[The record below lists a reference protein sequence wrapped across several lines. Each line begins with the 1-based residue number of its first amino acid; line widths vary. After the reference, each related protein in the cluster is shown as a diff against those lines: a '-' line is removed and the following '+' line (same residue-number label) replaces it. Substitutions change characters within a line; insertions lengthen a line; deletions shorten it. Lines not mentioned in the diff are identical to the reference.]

1 MSNDDNAARSEPAV
15 PAGTV
20 RIFDTTLRD
29 GEQAPGI
36 ALTKPEKVEI
46 AEQLARLNV
55 DILEAGFPISSD
67 GEFDAVREIADTVK
81 GPVIAALARTAT
93 GDIERAAEAL
103 KGADRWRIHTFISTS
118 DVQRESMLKMSYDQ
132 VLTAIRENVSLAK
145 SYTEDVEFS
154 AQDAT
159 RTPLEFLL
167 ECFKLAVSCGATTI
181 NVPDTVGYA
190 TPTEFGEL
198 IRIVRDQ
205 TPDDVVISTHCH
217 NDLGLAVANSLAG
230 IENGAGQVE
239 VAVNGIGERA
249 GNCSLEEIAM
259 VVRTRGQALQKTHGL
274 NIKEIV
280 RTSRLV
286 AMTTGYSVQPNKAV
300 VGASAFAHES
310 GIHQHGVLS
319 NRATYE
325 IMDPVEIGLEGN
337 SLVLGKHSG
346 RHAFIDALA
355 KIGVTLDD
363 SQLNRAFARFK
374 DLADRKIQLTDQDL
388 QAIVTEEVG
397 AGSEDNLVLEAV
409 QVGGG
414 THIAPTATVKL
425 RRGEEIFEESAM
437 GDGMID
443 AVMGAIQRASG
454 VEGRLVQFHVSS
466 VTGGTDALGDVVVQI
481 EVDGRRVSGRGVATD
496 VVEASARAYL
506 AAVNRALQVARSE
519 GDQRG
524 DPVTSAHHRI
534 GVIRGDGTGPEVVAE
549 GLKVLDAVKGDAA
562 VDLVEFDLGAERY
575 LRTGDVLPDDEL
587 EQLRV
592 LDAVFLGAVGD
603 PRVKPGIL
611 ERDLLLKARFG
622 LDQYVNLRPVVR
634 YPGVETLVPSHSEDD
649 VNFVVVRENSEGLY
663 TGAGG
668 FHRKGT
674 PHEVAVQESIN
685 TRHGVERIVRY
696 AFELAMRPDRRRKLT
711 LVHKTNVLTF
721 AGDLY
726 QRVLD
731 EVGTEF
737 PEVETDYVHVDAACI
752 YFLDWPA
759 RFDVIV
765 TDNMFGDIITDL
777 GAMIQGGMGIAAGG
791 NINPEGVSMF
801 EPIGGTAPD
810 HTGKGTINP
819 LAAIGA
825 VEMLC
830 RQLGEADAAAR
841 IDRGIRAATQQMK
854 SMRAGEMG
862 MSTGEVGDL
871 VVEGA
876 GS

>member
-1 MSNDDNAARSEPAV
+1 MSNEGNATGSEPGV
-15 PAGTV
+15 GPGNV

-55 DILEAGFPISSD
+55 DILEAGFPISSP

-159 RTPLEFLL
+159 RTPLAFLL

-205 TPDDVVISTHCH
+205 MPDDVVISTHCH

-355 KIGVTLDD
+355 KIGVALDD

-506 AAVNRALQVARSE
+506 AAVNRALQVA
-519 GDQRG
+519 
-524 DPVTSAHHRI
+524 DP
-534 GVIRGDGTGPEVVAE
+534 
-549 GLKVLDAVKGDAA
+549 
-562 VDLVEFDLGAERY
+562 
-575 LRTGDVLPDDEL
+575 
-587 EQLRV
+587 
-592 LDAVFLGAVGD
+592 
-603 PRVKPGIL
+603 
-611 ERDLLLKARFG
+611 KAT
-622 LDQYVNLRPVVR
+622 NE
-634 YPGVETLVPSHSEDD
+634 ETP
-649 VNFVVVRENSEGLY
+649 
-663 TGAGG
+663 
-668 FHRKGT
+668 
-674 PHEVAVQESIN
+674 
-685 TRHGVERIVRY
+685 
-696 AFELAMRPDRRRKLT
+696 
-711 LVHKTNVLTF
+711 
-721 AGDLY
+721 
-726 QRVLD
+726 
-731 EVGTEF
+731 
-737 PEVETDYVHVDAACI
+737 
-752 YFLDWPA
+752 
-759 RFDVIV
+759 
-765 TDNMFGDIITDL
+765 
-777 GAMIQGGMGIAAGG
+777 
-791 NINPEGVSMF
+791 
-801 EPIGGTAPD
+801 
-810 HTGKGTINP
+810 
-819 LAAIGA
+819 
-825 VEMLC
+825 
-830 RQLGEADAAAR
+830 
-841 IDRGIRAATQQMK
+841 
-854 SMRAGEMG
+854 
-862 MSTGEVGDL
+862 
-871 VVEGA
+871 
-876 GS
+876 